1 MALLGLFL
9 VMAGCA
15 VYPAYG
21 PSVSYGYGNPY
32 YGNNYGCQPYGYRPM
47 PITATG
53 PTEILGGTAASTGG
67 MAGVGIL
74 GGAAAM
80 AGTVVGIMDGEGGM
94 ATTDV
99 NDESSH

>member
-1 MALLGLFL
+1 MPYIPLKAQ
-9 VMAGCA
+9 
-15 VYPAYG
+15 AYLTAMVI
-21 PSVSYGYGNPY
+21 PIMVTTMDGNLTDTA
-32 YGNNYGCQPYGYRPM
+32 PM
-47 PITATG
+47 PITGTG
-53 PTEILGGTAASTGG
+53 PTEISGGSEVLTGV